1 MTAPAT
7 PATPATPDGPASVVH
22 VMGCLDVG
30 GAERMLLQTTRRL
43 VAEGHSRHTVV
54 ALSGRHGRLTGDFAA
69 AGVPDVPCATTPWAT
84 FPVRLAL
91 TLRRLRPDVV
101 VSHVSLASG
110 LVLLVAAAVGVR
122 RRVAVMHSDGDGRP
136 GSRVRRAYR
145 AVSRVLLR
153 LGATTVVGVTPSTL
167 AFSGRRPGPTAV
179 VLPNAVDLTR
189 FTPED
194 AGASRR
200 ALGLPS
206 SGRVLLHVGRGSP
219 EKNRAALVPLLRELD
234 DDAVLLLAGAADAG
248 DLGPVGD
255 DVRHRVHDLGLL
267 DDVRPAVAAAD
278 VLVLPSVREGLP
290 LVVLEALAAGRPV
303 VASDL
308 PGIRAACGDLDGVTL
323 VAPAAGPAAF
333 AAAVRRTLDDAVPP
347 DRVRATMVGSS
358 HDLERV
364 LEQWR
369 RVCGASA

>member
-1 MTAPAT
+1 MTP
-7 PATPATPDGPASVVH
+7 PGRPASVVH

-43 VAEGHSRHTVV
+43 VAEGHSRHAVV

-84 FPVRLAL
+84 FPVRLAR

-145 AVSRVLLR
+145 AVSRALLR
-153 LGATTVVGVTPSTL
+153 ASATTVVGVTPSTL
-167 AFSGRRPGPTAV
+167 AFSGRPPGPTAV
-179 VLPNAVDLTR
+179 VVPNAVDLTR

-200 ALGLPS
+200 ALGLPTA
-206 SGRVLLHVGRGSP
+206 GRVLLHVGRGSP

-234 DDAVLLLAGAADAG
+234 DDAVLLLAGAADAD
-248 DLGPVGD
+248 DLGPVA

-308 PGIRAACGDLDGVTL
+308 PGIRAACGDLDAVTL
-323 VAPAAGPAAF
+323 VAPTAGPAAF
-333 AAAVRRTLDDAVPP
+333 AAAVRRTLDDATPP
-347 DRVRATMVGSS
+347 DLVRATMVGSP